1 MALRKNT
8 NMVNAQATAATDL
21 FNSGT
26 LQIRTGAQPASAND
40 AASGTL
46 LCTITLPAD
55 AFGAPT
61 GGVIGKL
68 GTWSGTAV
76 ADGTAGYA
84 RFISSA
90 SDRRMDVS
98 VGEAAADMIIDNA
111 AILTNGVVT
120 VTSFD
125 FTTPLTA

>member
-8 NMVNAQATAATDL
+8 AMADAQAIASTDL

-26 LQIRTGAQPASAND
+26 LQIRTLAQPASAND
-40 AASGTL
+40 AAAGVL

-76 ADGTAGYA
+76 EDGTAGHA
-84 RFISSA
+84 RFISSTG
-90 SDRRMDVS
+90 DRRMDVS
-98 VGEAAADMIIDNA
+98 VGEAATDMIIDNA
-111 AILTNGVVT
+111 TILINGVVT

-125 FTTPLTA
+125 FTTPLL

>member
-8 NMVNAQATAATDL
+8 NMANAQAEASMNL
-21 FNSGT
+21 FDSGT
-26 LQIRTGAQPASAND
+26 LEIRTGTQPASAND

-55 AFGAPT
+55 AFGTAT
-61 GGVIGKL
+61 GGVVGKN

-90 SDRRMDVS
+90 NDRRMDVS
-98 VGEAAADMIIDNA
+98 VGEAATDMIIDNA
-111 AILTNGVVT
+111 SILTNGVVT